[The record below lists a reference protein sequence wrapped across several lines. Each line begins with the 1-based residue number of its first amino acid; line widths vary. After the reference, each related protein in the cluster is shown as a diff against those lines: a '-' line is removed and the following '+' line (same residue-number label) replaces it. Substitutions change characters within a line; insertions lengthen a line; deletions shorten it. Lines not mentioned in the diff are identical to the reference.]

1 MIVDQRE
8 KEISIEN
15 RSDKKGH
22 YFIFIVEEKQQYRGQ
37 EVINSLS
44 YLQTGEGQEEIID
57 STSIYKGFSHYK
69 GNDDIS

>member
-1 MIVDQRE
+1 MVVDQRE
-8 KEISIEN
+8 KEISIGN
-15 RSDKKGH
+15 RSDNKGH
-22 YFIFIVEEKQQYRGQ
+22 HFTFTVEEQQYRGQ
-37 EVINSLS
+37 EVIISLS